1 MSHLDQKLF
10 EDYIYILWLIKTN
23 RYKYFYCLFR
33 QIQPARCAY
42 LGLSREVQQR
52 NERTMHVN
60 AQVTAVTT
68 MMEVL
73 GNGITGVL
81 FVVFDGFTRFTS
93 AALFMLLHFVVLS
106 YAYLMNTRY
115 NKNRIIEYGWK
126 NVLKNIIS
134 RNKRSTNSAA
144 DPTADKTTIIN
155 NGPNQKCDEL
165 TTDKHNSIS
174 ISVPNNPLKDLSN
187 VVSTKQKDANDQEN
201 PEKKDIYIISNN
213 LGLPKSP
220 DVLLKLSNECQKE
233 MFYESL
239 RCEPTSSTK
248 YQVADNENSLPYGLR
263 RTETQT
269 SETQTSIVRRRS
281 EILTSLLSSLH
292 EEEIF
297 IKRLRI
303 LVELEE
309 AYKNNKDLDT
319 LTYNDEGSVIYQL
332 PHFVGS
338 VERKLSIRTDMIHK
352 LQELASD
359 NESYDEY
366 YEQYLDMEEN
376 FLENGC

>member
-1 MSHLDQKLF
+1 M
-10 EDYIYILWLIKTN
+10 
-23 RYKYFYCLFR
+23 RFR
-33 QIQPARCAY
+33 QIQPARCVY

-73 GNGITGVL
+73 GNGIIGVL
-81 FVVFDGFTRFTS
+81 FVVFEGFTRFTS
-93 AALFMLLHFVVLS
+93 AAPFMLLHFVVLS

-126 NVLKNIIS
+126 NVLKNILS

-144 DPTADKTTIIN
+144 DPTADKTTITN
-155 NGPNQKCDEL
+155 NGPNQKRDEL
-165 TTDKHNSIS
+165 TTDKHDSIS
-174 ISVPNNPLKDLSN
+174 ISVSNNPLKDISSA
-187 VVSTKQKDANDQEN
+187 VSSKHKDVTDQEN
-201 PEKKDIYIISNN
+201 PERKDIYIISND
-213 LGLPKSP
+213 LRIPKSP
-220 DVLLKLSNECQKE
+220 DVLLELSNECQKE

-239 RCEPTSSTK
+239 CCEPTSSTK
-248 YQVADNENSLPYGLR
+248 YQASDNEKSIQRRFR

-269 SETQTSIVRRRS
+269 SISRKRS
-281 EILTSLLSSLH
+281 EILSSLLLSLH

-309 AYKNNKDLDT
+309 AYKNNKDLDA
-319 LTYNDEGSVIYQL
+319 LSYNDEDNVIYQL

-338 VERKLSIRTDMIHK
+338 VERKVSIRTDMIHK
-352 LQELASD
+352 LQEFASD
-359 NESYDEY
+359 NESYDDY
-366 YEQYLDMEEN
+366 YEQYLDVEEN

>member
-1 MSHLDQKLF
+1 
-10 EDYIYILWLIKTN
+10 
-23 RYKYFYCLFR
+23 
-33 QIQPARCAY
+33 
-42 LGLSREVQQR
+42 
-52 NERTMHVN
+52 MHVN

-73 GNGITGVL
+73 GNCIIGAL
-81 FVVFDGFTRFTS
+81 FVVFDSFTRFTS
-93 AALFMLLHFVVLS
+93 AAPFMFLHFVVLS

-126 NVLKNIIS
+126 NVLKNILS

-144 DPTADKTTIIN
+144 DPTADKTTITN
-155 NGPNQKCDEL
+155 NGPNQKRDEL
-165 TTDKHNSIS
+165 TTDKHDSIS
-174 ISVPNNPLKDLSN
+174 ISVSNNPLKDISSA
-187 VVSTKQKDANDQEN
+187 VSSKHKDATDQEN
-201 PEKKDIYIISNN
+201 PERKDIYIISND
-213 LGLPKSP
+213 LRIPKSP
-220 DVLLKLSNECQKE
+220 DVLRELSNECQKE

-239 RCEPTSSTK
+239 CCEPTSSTK
-248 YQVADNENSLPYGLR
+248 YQASDNEKSIQRRFR

-269 SETQTSIVRRRS
+269 SISRKRS
-281 EILTSLLSSLH
+281 EILSSLLLSLH

-309 AYKNNKDLDT
+309 AYKNNKDLGT
-319 LTYNDEGSVIYQL
+319 LSYNDEDNVIYQL

-338 VERKLSIRTDMIHK
+338 VERKVSIRTDMIHK
-352 LQELASD
+352 LQEFASD

-366 YEQYLDMEEN
+366 YEQYLDVEEN
-376 FLENGC
+376 FLDKTRCPA